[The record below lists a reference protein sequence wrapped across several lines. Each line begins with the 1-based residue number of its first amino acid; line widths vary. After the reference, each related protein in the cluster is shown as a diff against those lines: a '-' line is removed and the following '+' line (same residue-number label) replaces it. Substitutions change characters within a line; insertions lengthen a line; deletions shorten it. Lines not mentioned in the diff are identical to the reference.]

1 MSLRQAIAF
10 PRLIIVAGFF
20 SIVSVSISIGMQVE
34 STASPR
40 LTQLGFALGT
50 ILLSIGLIH
59 HAYTRLW

>member
-20 SIVSVSISIGMQVE
+20 SIVSVSISISMQVE

-40 LTQLGFALGT
+40 LT
-50 ILLSIGLIH
+50 
-59 HAYTRLW
+59 